1 VPAPLL
7 VPYPLNLYNQFT
19 KLVMY
24 RYRPPDFDGHP
35 PVPIRVHE
43 PPPDKPTY
51 FSHELVRLL
60 GPQPPNPVIMDP
72 QEYVRTSPVSTSNH
86 PL

>member
-1 VPAPLL
+1 
-7 VPYPLNLYNQFT
+7 
-19 KLVMY
+19 MR
-24 RYRPPDFDGHP
+24 RYRPPDFDGRP

-51 FSHELVRLL
+51 FSHELARLL
-60 GPQPPNPVIMDP
+60 GPQTPNPVIMD
-72 QEYVRTSPVSTSNH
+72 QQVYARTSAFSVSTQ